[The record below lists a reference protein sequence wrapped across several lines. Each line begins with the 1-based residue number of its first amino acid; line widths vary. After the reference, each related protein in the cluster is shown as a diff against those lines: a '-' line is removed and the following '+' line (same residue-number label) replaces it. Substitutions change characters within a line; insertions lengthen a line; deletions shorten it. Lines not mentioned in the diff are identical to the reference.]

1 MLVKT
6 TMRRNWGHIGPKT
19 LSMEMF
25 LIWLLTFRIWTV
37 YSLLEERQKFIL
49 LTLFETFPSY
59 SSVFSREI
67 MIVPVG
73 HHDAIIT
80 KSKWHI
86 SWFSLEVKASPCNVG
101 DLGSIPGLGRSPGG
115 GHGNP
120 LQYSCLENPHGQRSL
135 VGYSLWGHKESE
147 TTEWL
152 SIHRSQLK
160 STKNPFLYFSDFSS
174 TDLCE
179 L

>member
-101 DLGSIPGLGRSPGG
+101 DLGSIPGLGRSPGEG
-115 GHGNP
+115 NGNP
-120 LQYSCLENPHGQRSL
+120 LQYSCLENPMDGGAWWSTVHGSQRVGHDWATSL
-135 VGYSLWGHKESE
+135 HFTSYRLAGDHL
-147 TTEWL
+147 
-152 SIHRSQLK
+152 I
-160 STKNPFLYFSDFSS
+160 
-174 TDLCE
+174 
-179 L
+179 